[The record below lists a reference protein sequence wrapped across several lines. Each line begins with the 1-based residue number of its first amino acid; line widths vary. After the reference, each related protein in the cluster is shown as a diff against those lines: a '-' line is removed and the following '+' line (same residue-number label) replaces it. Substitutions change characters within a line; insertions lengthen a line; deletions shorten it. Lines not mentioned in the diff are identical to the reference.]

1 MKKFYI
7 NIIKRILD
15 LIFSILLLALL
26 FPLFIIV
33 SISIKLD
40 SPGPVFF
47 KQIRTGLN
55 GKDFILLKFRSMA
68 EDNDIFD
75 FERGD
80 RITKVGHIIRK
91 ISLDEIPQL
100 INIFKGDMSFIGPR
114 PWIKECYDYFIPYQ
128 KKRNLVKPGITG
140 LAQISGRKDL
150 NILKRIDLDIEYV
163 ENIGFLLDIEIIA
176 KTIVVVFNHSDNT
189 HENYTVEDE
198 IRDLKDNYNLYFNEN
213 VIEEDRQI
221 FYE

>member
-1 MKKFYI
+1 MKSFYV
-7 NIIKRILD
+7 NFIKRLLD
-15 LIFSILLLALL
+15 IIFSFLLLVLL
-26 FPLFIIV
+26 SPIFII
-33 SISIKLD
+33 ISIAIKID

-47 KQIRTGLN
+47 RQIRTGLN

-91 ISLDEIPQL
+91 TSLDEIPQL

-114 PWIKECYDYFIPYQ
+114 PWVKECYYYFTPYQ
-128 KKRNLVKPGITG
+128 KQRNLVKPGITG
-140 LAQISGRKDL
+140 IAQVSGRKDL

-163 ENIGFLLDIEIIA
+163 NNISFLLDLKIIA
-176 KTIVVVFNHSDNT
+176 KTIIVVFDSSDNT

-198 IRDLKDNYNLYFNEN
+198 MRDLKNNYNLYLDK
-213 VIEEDRQI
+213 VS
-221 FYE
+221 